1 MGEFVVENNSLSCCF
16 CKFYK
21 HMTGHC
27 ELGGGGAGGGLK
39 LKLHCLTVN
48 PAGSILNMFLCQ
60 REPVILRSLSESVTY
75 SGSH

>member
-16 CKFYK
+16 CKFFK
-21 HMTGHC
+21 HMTGQR
-27 ELGGGGAGGGLK
+27 ELGGLK

-60 REPVILRSLSESVTY
+60 REPVILRSLPESVTY